1 MRVWGCVNIKE
12 RGLCLPYFSRRC
24 GCGCG
29 FVSISKE
36 GAYVFLTLADVVG
49 CGCGV
54 VSISKKGAYVFLT
67 LADVVG
73 VGLCRYQRKGP
84 MFSLL

>member
-1 MRVWGCVNIKE
+1 MRVCVDIKG

-49 CGCGV
+49 
-54 VSISKKGAYVFLT
+54 A
-67 LADVVG
+67 G
-73 VGLCRYQRKGP
+73 VGLCQYQRKGP
-84 MFSLL
+84 MSSLL

>member
-24 GCGCG
+24 GCG

-36 GAYVFLTLADVVG
+36 GAYVFLTLADDVG
-49 CGCGV
+49 
-54 VSISKKGAYVFLT
+54 A
-67 LADVVG
+67 G
-73 VGLCRYQRKGP
+73 VGLCR
-84 MFSLL
+84 